1 VMISGGAVVTC
12 NSQWCVYGINKSSI
26 QSIPRLQFVMPIKH
40 DSVILQK
47 ISELEVQFG
56 IEVAAVDHS

>member
-1 VMISGGAVVTC
+1 VMISGGAVVAS
-12 NSQWCVYGINKSSI
+12 NSQWCASSI
-26 QSIPRLQFVMPIKH
+26 QSIPRLQLVMSLKH